1 MRLGDGLDQKSSSPG
16 VRCWD
21 SLTKSITV
29 DMHNLLRQ
37 VPRELQLCKQIV
49 GSPQLPGQ
57 IELLQLL
64 LLRENPINLGRQ
76 DFVFFLLS
84 VEEL

>member
-1 MRLGDGLDQKSSSPG
+1 
-16 VRCWD
+16 
-21 SLTKSITV
+21 
-29 DMHNLLRQ
+29 MHNLLRQ
-37 VPRELQLCKQIV
+37 VLRELQLCEQIV